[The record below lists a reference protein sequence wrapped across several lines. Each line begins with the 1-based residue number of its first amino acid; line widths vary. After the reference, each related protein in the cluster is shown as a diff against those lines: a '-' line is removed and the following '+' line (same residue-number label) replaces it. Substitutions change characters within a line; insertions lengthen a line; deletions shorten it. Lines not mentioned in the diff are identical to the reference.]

1 MIYSIKKPAY
11 DGRLAVCLVRELG
24 ISSTDGVLFEN
35 WIYQNDV
42 VFKNVNFS
50 PRESGESRDTGE
62 QNLFPKSTSQRQIRV
77 KLKSESFS
85 LWE

>member
-24 ISSTDGVLFEN
+24 ISSTD
-35 WIYQNDV
+35 DV
-42 VFKNVNFS
+42 VFKNVHFS